1 MSIIEQSYEQ
11 TEVLGSF
18 GELAEMLGDT
28 LSCSDVR
35 GLDDDVLLAVTGVIE
50 QVGRRIDA
58 LRVATAGELAER
70 SRPVLGTERLS
81 AKRGCRTPS
90 ELIQRV
96 TQVSAMTAERRMRLG
111 GHLRTDYTL
120 TGMPFP
126 PKFPLIAEALVTGQ
140 IGVDAASTIV
150 NALTPALRRVDLDI
164 IHKAETALV
173 AAALGQGAE
182 CSVPATADEL
192 HLQAQ
197 VWKAWIDPDG
207 VKPDEDQALLKRAFR
222 LGRERDGVIPF
233 SGALM
238 PEIGGK
244 LGRLFDAFM
253 SPKTAPVCFRAE
265 EDADSPSEVA
275 DSPEAPPV
283 EIRTPDQ
290 VRHDVLAAIFDI
302 AARST
307 ETPSIGGAA
316 PTVLVSVQQADLD
329 QNKGVGYIDGVDTP
343 VSLQTVKQMICTGG
357 TQQVVLNDEGRIL
370 RLGVPDRCFT
380 GWQRRAIILRDGGCI
395 IPGCRIPAA
404 WCEIHHV
411 VPDVQ
416 GGPTHTDN
424 GVLTCW
430 FHHRTIDTSG
440 WQIRM
445 TRGAPQI
452 KAPLWIDPTAT
463 WRTATKSPT
472 RLANGY
478 GTLIWPHL

>member
-1 MSIIEQSYEQ
+1 
-11 TEVLGSF
+11 
-18 GELAEMLGDT
+18 MLGDT

-35 GLDDDVLLAVTGVIE
+35 GLDDDVLLAVTGAIE
-50 QVGRRIDA
+50 HVGRRIDA

-126 PKFPLIAEALVTGQ
+126 PKFPLIAEALATGQ

-182 CSVPATADEL
+182 CPVPATADEL

-253 SPKTAPVCFRAE
+253 SPKTAPVCFRIE
-265 EDADSPSEVA
+265 EDA

-283 EIRTPDQ
+283 EIPTPDQ

-316 PTVLVSVQQADLD
+316 LTVLVSVQQADLD
-329 QNKGVGYIDGVDTP
+329 QNQGVGYIEALTP
-343 VSLQTVKQMICTGG
+343 QDPC
-357 TQQVVLNDEGRIL
+357 
-370 RLGVPDRCFT
+370 
-380 GWQRRAIILRDGGCI
+380 RR
-395 IPGCRIPAA
+395 
-404 WCEIHHV
+404 
-411 VPDVQ
+411 
-416 GGPTHTDN
+416 
-424 GVLTCW
+424 
-430 FHHRTIDTSG
+430 SS
-440 WQIRM
+440 
-445 TRGAPQI
+445 
-452 KAPLWIDPTAT
+452 K
-463 WRTATKSPT
+463 
-472 RLANGY
+472 
-478 GTLIWPHL
+478 